1 MTVVYIDGIVDTERI
16 CCIKWVDVG
25 MEKVNS
31 ILVTSFLLF
40 SKQS

>member
-1 MTVVYIDGIVDTERI
+1 MTVAHIDGIVDTERI

-31 ILVTSFLLF
+31 ILVTSFLVF
-40 SKQS
+40 SEQA